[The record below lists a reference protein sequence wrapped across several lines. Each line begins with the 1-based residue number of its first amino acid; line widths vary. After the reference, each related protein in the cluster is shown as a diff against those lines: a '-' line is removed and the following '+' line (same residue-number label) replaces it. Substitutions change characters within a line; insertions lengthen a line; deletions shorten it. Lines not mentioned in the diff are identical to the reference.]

1 MPLRYS
7 ENQLIKCQSEM
18 YRNRNVCKGNDI
30 IYHDNYGAL
39 GFSVH
44 ITENTSEILTG
55 APGIF
60 RWAGSVARHK
70 KNRYGVYESEI
81 PNPGLSDYE
90 DDAFFGYAVSSG
102 YFNRARKSKLYYIA
116 SAPRSNFLKGSVQI
130 FDIIGPKKMKE
141 IEVYQKFEGQQMGEY
156 FGYSLITE
164 DFNGDGHT
172 DIAVGAPF
180 HTFGKS
186 R

>member
-1 MPLRYS
+1 
-7 ENQLIKCQSEM
+7 M
-18 YRNRNVCKGNDI
+18 YNKSKNVCGSDGIKFH
-30 IYHDNYGAL
+30 YYYGAL

-44 ITENTSEILTG
+44 ITENTGEIVTG

-60 RWAGSVARHK
+60 RWAGSVVRHK
-70 KNRYGVYESEI
+70 KNLNGDYESEI

-102 YFNRARKSKLYYIA
+102 YFNRASKNKLYYIA
-116 SAPRSNFLKGSVQI
+116 SAPRSNSLNGSVQI
-130 FDIIGPKKMKE
+130 FDIIEEGKMKK
-141 IEVYQKFEGQQMGEY
+141 IEVHKKFEGQQMGEY

-164 DFNGDGHT
+164 DFNGDGHM

-180 HTFGKS
+180 QS